1 MRKDISNEEDIGNL
15 VDAFYDKVKQDEVIG
30 HIFHKVIGED
40 WSHHLPI
47 MYRFWSTILLNKEG
61 YKGNVMQKHIDLDK
75 QVRLEKEHYD
85 RWLSLW
91 KETVD
96 DLFEGEKAGEAKN
109 RASLMINLISM
120 KVDWSRL
127 PGSIQ

>member
-1 MRKDISNEEDIGNL
+1 MRKDISNEEDIRNL

-96 DLFEGEKAGEAKN
+96 DLIEGEKAGEAKN